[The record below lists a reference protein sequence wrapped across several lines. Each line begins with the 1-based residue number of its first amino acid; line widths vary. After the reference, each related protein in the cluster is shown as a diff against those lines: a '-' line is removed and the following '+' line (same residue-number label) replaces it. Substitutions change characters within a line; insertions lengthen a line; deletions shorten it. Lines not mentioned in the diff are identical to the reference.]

1 MKRIILVLAA
11 AAVLAVPGVANAD
24 GNGNGNGNGHKGDNG
39 QARCHL
45 VINIDDIHITLDFK
59 NPGEG
64 FRVARA
70 LGLNPNQ
77 VAELLGFDSVGEL
90 IQEIC
95 ANGDDDDDNN
105 GDNNGDNGDR
115 CHLVVGPNT
124 TLHFKNPAALFKA
137 GREFG
142 NPKELA
148 AFLQFDSVGELI
160 RSACGDDDEESND
173 D

>member
-1 MKRIILVLAA
+1 MKRIVLVLAA
-11 AAVLAVPGVANAD
+11 AAVMAVPGVANAD

-45 VINIDDIHITLDFK
+45 VIDNNITLDFK
-59 NPGEG
+59 NPGQG
-64 FRVARA
+64 FRFARA
-70 LGLNPNQ
+70 AFGLNPEQ
-77 VAELLGFDSVGEL
+77 VAQELGFDSVGAL
-90 IQEIC
+90 IQAAC
-95 ANGDDDDDNN
+95 RHNGDNGDNDD

-124 TLHFKNPAALFKA
+124 TLHFKNPAALLKS

-148 AFLQFDSVGELI
+148 AFLLFDNVGELI
-160 RSACGDDDEESND
+160 RSACGDDDEEND
-173 D
+173 DD